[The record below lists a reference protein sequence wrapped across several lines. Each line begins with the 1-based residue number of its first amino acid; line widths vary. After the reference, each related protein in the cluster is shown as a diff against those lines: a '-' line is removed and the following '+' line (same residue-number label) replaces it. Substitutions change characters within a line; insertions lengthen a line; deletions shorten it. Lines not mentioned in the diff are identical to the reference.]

1 MYNQDY
7 IGYKKIGALSQTA
20 PTAAIAVSSAIQAGL
35 ATAAAGGQ
43 FGLNPA
49 ADIAALL
56 ATAGFVSDL
65 WTQWTSHPAADARDF
80 IKNAKPKIAI
90 LDPYNRLIN
99 VIAYSQKI
107 NPKAEDVDAAEW
119 LLWYRQNYP
128 NDYMQLTPDAK
139 NYWNTYLNSIRSS
152 FQNGN
157 NLYNNLQAA
166 MFSTSEINYNA
177 TPLQTA
183 TNLLTSAT
191 SGTTNWVLY
200 GAIGIGIILLI
211 KNLSK

>member
-1 MYNQDY
+1 MNN
-7 IGYKKIGALSQTA
+7 INNIANRIGALSQTA
-20 PTAAIAVSSAIQAGL
+20 PSAGL
-35 ATAAAGGQ
+35 TAFTAISKGG
-43 FGLNPA
+43 LDPA
-49 ADIAALL
+49 ADVAAVL
-56 ATAGFVSDL
+56 ASAAFVSDL
-65 WTQWTSHPAADARDF
+65 WNQWTSHPAADARDF

-99 VIAYSQKI
+99 VISYSQKI
-107 NPKAEDVDAAEW
+107 NPKAKDVDAAEW

-128 NDYMQLTPDAK
+128 NDYMTLTPDAK

-166 MFSTSEINYNA
+166 MFTTSEINYNA
-177 TPLQTA
+177 TPIQTA

-200 GAIGIGIILLI
+200 GAIALGSILLI
-211 KNLSK
+211 KNIKK

>member
-1 MYNQDY
+1 MPQADY
-7 IGYKKIGALSQTA
+7 IGYKKIGDLTTS
-20 PTAAIAVSSAIQAGL
+20 G
-35 ATAAAGGQ
+35 AAAASSGARVFATGG
-43 FGLNPA
+43 A
-49 ADIAALL
+49 DISADIALIASG
-56 ATAGFVSDL
+56 ASFVSNL
-65 WTQWTSHPAADARDF
+65 YTQWTSHPAADARDF
-80 IKNAKPKIAI
+80 IANAKPKIAI
-90 LDPYNRLIN
+90 LDPYNRLIS

-107 NPKAEDVDAAEW
+107 NPKAKDVDAAEW

-166 MFSTSEINYNA
+166 MFTTSEINYNA
-177 TPLQTA
+177 TPLQSVS
-183 TNLLTSAT
+183 NLLTSAT

-200 GAIGIGIILLI
+200 GAIGLGIILLI

>member
-1 MYNQDY
+1 LNN
-7 IGYKKIGALSQTA
+7 INNIANRIGALSQTA
-20 PTAAIAVSSAIQAGL
+20 PSAGL
-35 ATAAAGGQ
+35 TAFTAISKD
-43 FGLNPA
+43 GLDPA
-49 ADIAALL
+49 ADVAAVL
-56 ATAGFVSDL
+56 ASAAFVSDL
-65 WTQWTSHPAADARDF
+65 WNQWTSHPAADARDF

-107 NPKAEDVDAAEW
+107 NPKAKDVDAAEW

-128 NDYMQLTPDAK
+128 NDYMTLTPDAK

-166 MFSTSEINYNA
+166 MFTTSEINYNA
-177 TPLQTA
+177 TPIQSVS
-183 TNLLTSAT
+183 NLLTSAT